1 MGLILAGLND
11 AQGREAALYR
21 FAPAAGWV
29 KPGTVEYN
37 APPPASGTPNGS
49 WGLFFDRQTNVT
61 AEGEDLYHHSAV
73 KVISSSGV
81 DEQSQFNIEVDPTF
95 ESLDIHSLR
104 VVREGR
110 FIDLRRGSRIT
121 ALPQETELR
130 NRIYNGGYNI
140 NVLLPDVRIGDVIE
154 YDYTIHARPKNF
166 PGHFSARYTI
176 GWSSPLHYQRIRI
189 LSPVSRGLTYRVNDG
204 RPVPT
209 PTVRAGVS
217 ELDWEWHDL
226 AGIVAE
232 EDRPRWYETW
242 PYLQVSDL
250 HDWGTVARLVTP
262 LYTVNE
268 PLSADLKEIIRTVR
282 SAGGKP
288 EEQALHVLQFVQ
300 EQIRYVSV
308 SIGPGAFR
316 PSSPNAVVAR
326 RYGDCKEK
334 ALLLAIMLRELGI
347 EAQPAL
353 VNTRRGHLLGAAL
366 PTPYTFDHAILRAK
380 IGASVYWLDGTD
392 DKQFAPLS
400 TDSPADFE
408 HALVIDAATDSLE
421 TIPRPA
427 PNASGKTSDV
437 VIDMRRG
444 PDKPAAL
451 LITTSYLGEWADSM
465 RQDLADENPEQRAS
479 NYVNYIAEYYPG
491 AKASGPITIQDDKS
505 KNVVYVG
512 ESYDLAETFTKN
524 ERGRMEFFLQADEL
538 YGYASRL
545 KSSVRKVPLAIK
557 YPASIRQTVHVLL
570 PQKWQISNDAVKID
584 NPAFRYRSDVSY
596 SEPEGVPRLTLD
608 YRYEALMDTVAVADL
623 PKYLAD
629 RKRVYDDLGYAL
641 WLPTKYSFKVPSEQ
655 KWELQRI
662 KPAPLPAALIVLT
675 LLVGIRIALRWG
687 YRFDPKPVA
696 VLEDAPV
703 GIRGWLWLFA
713 LVVLVTPLLTSVALY
728 SWGHYIDVSRW
739 PALYNSAPGPFKAWV
754 QAGVLLIE
762 MSRTLLLVGQGL
774 LIWLFFTRRSSA
786 PRVFVAM
793 FWAAVALNLIATI
806 FFDVSHLGSH
816 ITVYRL
822 LGQFTANSLDVG
834 AYTAYMLLSKRVKA
848 TFVQRLRSGN
858 GELGVAAGTV

>member
-1 MGLILAGLND
+1 MGLILAGLNE
-11 AQGREAALYR
+11 AQGREGALYR
-21 FAPAAGWV
+21 FAPAASWV
-29 KPGTVEYN
+29 KPGTVEYD

-49 WGLFFDRQTNVT
+49 WGLFFDRQTNVQ
-61 AEGEDLYHHSAV
+61 AEGEDFYHHSAV

-81 DEQSQFNIEVDPTF
+81 DEHSQFNIEVDPTYQ
-95 ESLDIHSLR
+95 SLDIHSLR
-104 VVREGR
+104 VRREGR

-130 NRIYNGGYNI
+130 NRIYNGSYNI

-154 YDYTIHARPKNF
+154 YDYTIHSRPKNF
-166 PGHFSARYTI
+166 PGHFSARYNI

-189 LSPVSRGLTYRVNDG
+189 LSPVTRRLTYRVNDG

-209 PTVRAGVS
+209 PTVRGGVS

-232 EDRPRWYETW
+232 DERPSWYETW

-262 LYTVNE
+262 LFTVNE

-282 SAGGKP
+282 SEGGTP
-288 EEQALHVLQFVQ
+288 EEQALHALQFVQ
-300 EQIRYVSV
+300 EQIRYVSI
-308 SIGPGAFR
+308 SIGPAAFR
-316 PSSPNAVVAR
+316 PAGPNTVVAR

-334 ALLLAIMLRELGI
+334 ALLLATMLRELGI

-366 PTPYTFDHAILRAK
+366 PTPYMFDHAILRAK

-392 DKQFAPLS
+392 YKQFAPLS

-444 PDKPAAL
+444 PAKPAAL
-451 LITTSYLGEWADSM
+451 LITTSYLGEWADSI

-505 KNVVYVG
+505 KNIVYVG

-524 ERGRMEFFLQADEL
+524 ERGRMKFFLQADEL

-557 YPASIRQTVHVLL
+557 YPVSIRQTVHVLL
-570 PQKWQISNDAVKID
+570 PYKWQISNDTVKID

-596 SEPEGVPRLTLD
+596 SEPGGVPRLTLD

-641 WLPTKYSFKVPSEQ
+641 WLPAKYSFSIPPEKKLEVP
-655 KWELQRI
+655 RVN
-662 KPAPLPAALIVLT
+662 PAPLPAALMLVS
-675 LLVGIRIALRWG
+675 LLVGIWIALRWG
-687 YRFDPKPVA
+687 YRFDPQPA
-696 VLEDAPV
+696 AILEDAPV
-703 GIRGWLWLFA
+703 GIRGWLWLPA
-713 LVVLVTPLLTSVALY
+713 CVVLFSPWLTGLELY
-728 SWGHYIDVSRW
+728 SWAEYIDVSRW
-739 PALYNSAPGPFKAWV
+739 PTLSNTAAAPFKAWV
-754 QAGVLLIE
+754 QAGTASIE
-762 MSRTLLLVGQGL
+762 MGGMLLLVGHGL
-774 LIWLFFTRRSSA
+774 LLWLFFTRRSSA
-786 PRVFVAM
+786 PRVFIAVC
-793 FWAAVALNLIATI
+793 WAAVALNLIATV
-806 FFDVSHLGSH
+806 FFDVSHLRNH
-816 ITVYRL
+816 IFATTL
-822 LGQFTANSLDVG
+822 LGQVAGMSVRTG